1 MRGLILSAIAIT
13 ALAGCRD
20 GVGPQPGSNVGL
32 GFQLAHPTAAASSA
46 LAASV
51 SGDGTP
57 IVGVP
62 PVVTPSAAG
71 LQISRDDDVIVITKA
86 QLVVRDVKLR
96 NALATCDDDD
106 DDNNESAAL
115 FDGRGDDRS
124 RHDDDD
130 DCPVM
135 RLGPFL
141 VQLPV
146 NGTDGARVSVPVPAG
161 TYSSVR
167 LTLHKV
173 TSNDSADAVF
183 RQSNPDFRDISV
195 RLEGTYNSVP
205 FVFVHDIN
213 AKLTVPLTDPLVI
226 GASGDEVTVT
236 IDLGMWFV
244 RPQGGLYGPAL
255 ANTPGSVRAVVA
267 SNIRRAFRAFR
278 DRNRDGRED

>member
-1 MRGLILSAIAIT
+1 MRRFILSAIVIT

-20 GVGPQPGSNVGL
+20 GVGPQSGNTVGL
-32 GFQLAHPTAAASSA
+32 GFQLARTTAASSSSAA
-46 LAASV
+46 LSASV
-51 SGDGTP
+51 SDDGTP
-57 IVGVP
+57 IVGAP

-71 LQISRDDDVIVITKA
+71 LQITRDSDVLVITKA

-96 NALATCDDDD
+96 SAIAVCDDDD
-106 DDNNESAAL
+106 DTLDASVL
-115 FDGRGDDRS
+115 DSRSDDKAH
-124 RHDDDD
+124 HDDDD
-130 DCPVM
+130 DCPVV

-167 LTLHKV
+167 LSLHKV

-183 RQSNPDFRDISV
+183 RQANPDFRDISV
-195 RLEGTYNSVP
+195 RLEGTFNGVP

-213 AKLTVPLTDPLVI
+213 AKLDVPLTDPLVI
-226 GASGDEVTVT
+226 GADGDEVTVS

-267 SNIRRAFRAFR
+267 NNIRRAFRAFR
-278 DRNRDGRED
+278 DRNRDGHED

>member
-1 MRGLILSAIAIT
+1 MRRLILSAVVIT

-20 GVGPQPGSNVGL
+20 GVGPNAGNTVGL
-32 GFQLAHPTAAASSA
+32 GFQLARTSSASSVA
-46 LAASV
+46 LAAST

-57 IVGVP
+57 IVGAP

-71 LQISRDDDVIVITKA
+71 LQIARDSDVIVITKA

-96 NALATCDDDD
+96 SALATCDDDD
-106 DDNNESAAL
+106 TGASLLAV
-115 FDGRGDDRS
+115 RQDDRS

-130 DCPVM
+130 DCPMV
-135 RLGPFL
+135 RIGPFL

-146 NGTDGARVSVPVPAG
+146 NGADGARVSVPVPAG

-183 RQSNPDFRDISV
+183 RQANPDFRDISV
-195 RLEGTYNSVP
+195 RLEGTYNGVP

-213 AKLTVPLTDPLVI
+213 ARLTVPLTDPLVI
-226 GASGDEVTVT
+226 GETGDDVTVS
-236 IDLGMWFV
+236 IDLGLWFV

-255 ANTPGSVRAVVA
+255 ANTPGTVRAVVA
-267 SNIRRAFRAFR
+267 NNIRRAFRAFR
-278 DRNRDGRED
+278 DRNRDGHED